1 MTALNWIRDK
11 ADHKGTQFVYVSRDK
26 AAECVKPGLWRVD
39 IWQFIGVLNSNMAR
53 GVKQAKLEK
62 SQGEFIR
69 VKETLNIGAQCEF
82 SKTLY
87 EWMRD

>member
-1 MTALNWIRDK
+1 MSALNWIRDK
-11 ADHKGTQFVYVSRDK
+11 ADHKGTQFVYVSRNK
-26 AAECVKPGLWRVD
+26 ADEGVKPGLWRVD
-39 IWQFIGVLNSNMAR
+39 IWQFIGVLNPNMVR

-62 SQGEFIR
+62 SEGEFIR
-69 VKETLNIGAQCEF
+69 VNETLKIGAQCEF